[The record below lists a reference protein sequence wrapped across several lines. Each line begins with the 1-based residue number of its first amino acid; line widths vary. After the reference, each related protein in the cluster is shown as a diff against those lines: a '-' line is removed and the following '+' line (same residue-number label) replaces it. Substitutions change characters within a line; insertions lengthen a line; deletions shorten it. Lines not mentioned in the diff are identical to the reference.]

1 MAKNISVLFGI
12 LLLSGCALIPDR
24 FDNVEYMQL
33 VNLNLVASEKSCT
46 IEDIV
51 ALKYYSRFLAKYSA
65 GTLNTNV
72 SSIYSDINSNVEE
85 LAARENPS
93 TAYCLA
99 KKEIIAEQTEMAIST
114 FGKRIKQ

>member
-1 MAKNISVLFGI
+1 MVKNISLLFGV

-33 VNLNLVASEKSCT
+33 INLNLVASEPSCNT
-46 IEDIV
+46 EDLV

-65 GTLNTNV
+65 GTLNKNV
-72 SSIYSDINSNVEE
+72 TSIYADINSNVEE
-85 LAARENPS
+85 LITRENAS